1 MDIMS
6 DNVIAQACALTMANR
21 PGMRP
26 VQVPADL
33 PGIVIFIHGVNDN
46 GASYSTVERGL
57 CQGLNERLGRSDM
70 QSGVYGKRYEQARLA
85 QARSDDIRDEEAL
98 NDPDSFLHKR
108 ESSLAGSS
116 VFLPFYWGLRAD
128 DQDIATL
135 DNPGIITSRQA
146 DENGRLMTRGQ
157 YQDVHGNRL
166 DANFAKGGGF
176 FANATNNIPQMY
188 GPGFVLQGV
197 QEFAMRKAMG
207 GKSVYAGTAPDRRY
221 FVLAATRLAHLI
233 KTIRR
238 AKLELRSGQSAENET
253 ITVMGHSQGSIIT
266 LLAQALLKSWGE
278 RCVDCIIMVDT
289 PYSLHATHGDGHL
302 TGRSKLKTLV
312 DIVNAV
318 TAKPHS
324 VPVLAELML
333 SSERSCG
340 RSGPH
345 WSDRQG
351 KRPDKSGPD
360 WITFDER
367 DNRGKVYLYFCPE
380 DTITGMKQVR
390 GIGTFGVPDTVQDEK
405 GPSLK
410 AMEALKEQRF
420 FQRMWT
426 RLGRWDSKTGQF
438 QPVAVGL
445 SAGRMRVREVHQ
457 RRKPGPD
464 TDGTLWGTAV
474 ESGKA
479 AYLQASFE
487 QDSERL
493 INGEVL
499 TPPHEPELHGG
510 EAVRGG
516 QRPGHADVAGKL
528 RLDEVGQNVALGN
541 QYASFQWV
549 AFQSVHEF
557 PLDLTPYKTAFNEGK
572 TRDDQ
577 AHNWRFTPRSAHW
590 ARSGTIERE
599 ETPNE
604 ARARLAQDPNELE
617 ANNYHSA
624 ILRSAE
630 NHRWVTAMDV
640 AVGQAITLDNSN
652 WRKLLYLMADWREKE
667 MDKFRKN
674 PCFKNLSVD
683 TQALIEACVLYYQEG
698 IFPDNSHVA
707 VSPPPLVDCELT
719 AHGQALQRQTGGLTR
734 SGQP

>member
-6 DNVIAQACALTMANR
+6 DNVIARACALTMANR
-21 PGMRP
+21 PGMRQ

-46 GASYSTVERGL
+46 GANYGTVEQGL

-70 QSGVYGKRYEQARLA
+70 RSGVYGRQYQQAR
-85 QARSDDIRDEEAL
+85 QEQERSAVAKDEDIL
-98 NDPDSFLHKR
+98 SDPDTYLHQR
-108 ESSLAGSS
+108 ESGENGPS
-116 VFLPFYWGLRAD
+116 VFLPFYWGLRAA

-135 DNPGIITSRQA
+135 DNPGRIISRQA

-188 GPGFVLQGV
+188 EPGFLLGGI
-197 QEFAMRKAMG
+197 EKFAMHNALG
-207 GKSVYAGTAPDRRY
+207 GKAVYAGTAPDRRY

-233 KTIRR
+233 KTIRQ
-238 AKLELRSGQSAENET
+238 AKLELRSGQNPQNET
-253 ITVMGHSQGSIIT
+253 ITIMGHSQGSIIT

-289 PYSLHATHGDGHL
+289 PYSLHATDRDGHL

-324 VPVLAELML
+324 VPALADLML
-333 SSERSCG
+333 SSEQSCG
-340 RSGPH
+340 RSGPR
-345 WSDRQG
+345 WSASQG
-351 KRPDKSGPD
+351 ERLDKSGQE
-360 WITFDER
+360 WITFKER

-380 DTITGMKQVR
+380 DTVTGMKKIQ

-405 GPSLK
+405 GPSLD

-426 RLGRWDSKTGQF
+426 RLRRWDSKTGQLH
-438 QPVAVGL
+438 PVAVGL

-464 TDGTLWGTAV
+464 TDGTVWGTAV

-487 QDSERL
+487 QNSERL

-528 RLDEVGQNVALGN
+528 WLDEVGQNVALGN
-541 QYASFQWV
+541 QYASFHWV
-549 AFQSVHEF
+549 AVQSVHEF

-572 TRDDQ
+572 ARDDQ
-577 AHNWRFTPRSAHW
+577 AHNWRFTPRPGDW
-590 ARSGTIERE
+590 DRSGTVERE

-604 ARARLAQDPNELE
+604 ARARLAQDPDELE
-617 ANNYHSA
+617 SNNYHSA

-667 MDKFRKN
+667 MDGFLKN
-674 PCFKNLSVD
+674 PCFKNLSAD
-683 TQALIEACVLYYQEG
+683 TRALIEACVLYYRKG
-698 IFPDNSHVA
+698 IFPDQSHVA

-719 AHGQALQRQTGGLTR
+719 ADGQALQGQAGGHTR